1 MVYHLIVL
9 EETHL
14 EIGFYNKKVQVASV
28 ALELSIDLEEEDQ
41 IAVSALDMLSDSQVT
56 KQMLIS
62 NLSKRTNIKMY
73 LRSYTQR
80 WRILEKVALQL

>member
-1 MVYHLIVL
+1 MKKVTDLKTLEEQADWDQQELDTIIKVFQKCHKLTAKQSRRLQKMVYHLIVL

-41 IAVSALDMLSDSQVT
+41 IAV
-56 KQMLIS
+56 
-62 NLSKRTNIKMY
+62 
-73 LRSYTQR
+73 
-80 WRILEKVALQL
+80 

>member
-41 IAVSALDMLSDSQVT
+41 IAV
-56 KQMLIS
+56 
-62 NLSKRTNIKMY
+62 
-73 LRSYTQR
+73 
-80 WRILEKVALQL
+80 